1 MLILFEKKNNTDR
14 IENGNVEVKEEN
26 ESEVIATL
34 RKQIELSKEIE
45 EKLDKRLKEYM
56 VKWKNQ
62 LRKGFSWNNKKNM
75 RKEKKMKLN
84 TTRVKS
90 LNSSKDRIVV
100 G

>member
-26 ESEVIATL
+26 ESEVIVTL

-56 VKWKNQ
+56 VKWKN
-62 LRKGFSWNNKKNM
+62 
-75 RKEKKMKLN
+75 
-84 TTRVKS
+84 
-90 LNSSKDRIVV
+90 
-100 G
+100 

>member
-56 VKWKNQ
+56 VKWKN
-62 LRKGFSWNNKKNM
+62 
-75 RKEKKMKLN
+75 
-84 TTRVKS
+84 
-90 LNSSKDRIVV
+90 
-100 G
+100 

>member
-26 ESEVIATL
+26 ESEVIVTL

-90 LNSSKDRIVV
+90 LKSSKDRIVV